1 MLEMRLSL
9 LVICIN
15 LQKNLVSH
23 YRDFQIQ
30 IVRVPEYSLLKHHVL
45 ECNTHKNYIK
55 RRERTVPMHIS
66 HAFARKMQ
74 F

>member
-1 MLEMRLSL
+1 MRLAL
-9 LVICIN
+9 LVIYIN
-15 LQKNLVSH
+15 LQKKLLSH

-55 RRERTVPMHIS
+55 HIERIVPMHIS
-66 HAFARKMQ
+66 HTSARKMQ